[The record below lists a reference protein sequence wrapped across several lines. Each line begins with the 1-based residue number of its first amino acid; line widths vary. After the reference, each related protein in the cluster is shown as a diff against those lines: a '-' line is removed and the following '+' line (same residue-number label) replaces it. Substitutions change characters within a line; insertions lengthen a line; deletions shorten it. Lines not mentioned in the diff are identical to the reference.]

1 MIKGKELHS
10 LLPQSY
16 PMLMI
21 DTLVSS
27 DKDKTITNL
36 TITEENIFC
45 FNGKFREPG
54 LIENMAQT
62 AAARSGFEA
71 KKNKENLKTGYIGS
85 IKNLQINSLPKIN
98 KTIETEIV
106 QKTVIG
112 NISVIEANIILN
124 KEIIAKCEMT
134 IILLEN
140 I

>member
-10 LLPQSY
+10 LLPQSS

-27 DKDKTITNL
+27 DQEKTITNL

-45 FNGKFREPG
+45 INGKFREPG

-71 KKNKENLKTGYIGS
+71 KENKEDVRTGYIGS
-85 IKNLQINSLPKIN
+85 IKNLKINFLPKASQIL
-98 KTIETEIV
+98 TTEII
-106 QKTVIG
+106 QKTEIG
-112 NISVIEANIILN
+112 NISVIKASISCHDQ
-124 KEIIAKCEMT
+124 IIAECEMT
-134 IILLEN
+134 IILLDN
-140 I
+140 L

>member
-10 LLPQSY
+10 LLPQST

-27 DKDKTITNL
+27 DQEKTITKL

-45 FNGKFREPG
+45 INGKFREPG

-71 KKNKENLKTGYIGS
+71 KENKEDVRTGYIGS
-85 IKNLQINSLPKIN
+85 IKNIKINFLPKVSQIL
-98 KTIETEIV
+98 TTEII
-106 QKTVIG
+106 QKTEIG
-112 NISVIEANIILN
+112 NISVIKASISCQGQ
-124 KEIIAKCEMT
+124 IIAECEMT
-134 IILLEN
+134 IILLDN
-140 I
+140 L